1 MIAALGSRALQAV
14 FVAIVV
20 GIVSFAMMQALPG
33 DAAYRIAA
41 GRYGYDMMDSAA
53 ADAVRAELGLD
64 RPVLVQLGSWLVSL
78 AQFDLGNSL
87 VSGNPIV
94 DEVGHQLGYSL
105 LLAGSALIVS
115 LLIAIPVGVMA
126 GLHPGGLIDRVSLG
140 LSILLRA
147 IPAFALGVMLILL
160 LAITWKLL
168 PVAGYRGPQHLILP
182 SLTLGLGLAAVSSR
196 VVRDAVVDAMESE
209 WRHFA
214 RIKGLSAQAT
224 LWGHVLRNV
233 ALPVIAYVGV
243 QLAYLIEGVVIVES
257 VFALPG
263 IGHALVHAIFGRDI
277 PMVQGTALAL
287 GLLYVALNL
296 GIDLACRVIDPR
308 ARA

>member
-1 MIAALGSRALQAV
+1 VI
-14 FVAIVV
+14 
-20 GIVSFAMMQALPG
+20 
-33 DAAYRIAA
+33 
-41 GRYGYDMMDSAA
+41 
-53 ADAVRAELGLD
+53 
-64 RPVLVQLGSWLVSL
+64 
-78 AQFDLGNSL
+78 
-87 VSGNPIV
+87 
-94 DEVGHQLGYSL
+94 
-105 LLAGSALIVS
+105 
-115 LLIAIPVGVMA
+115 
-126 GLHPGGLIDRVSLG
+126 
-140 LSILLRA
+140 
-147 IPAFALGVMLILL
+147 LILL

-214 RIKGLSAQAT
+214 RVKGLSAKVT
-224 LWGHVLRNV
+224 LRAHVLRNV
-233 ALPVIAYVGV
+233 ALPVVAYVGV

-296 GIDLACRVIDPR
+296 GIDLICRIIDPR
-308 ARA
+308 VRT